1 MTQGRQRRKI
11 RLKTYPDR
19 STEERGGDSVW
30 IRMMVSVVVVAMVM
44 VSGVRTTSCSRLFGL
59 DRHRRAGLS
68 FPLPKPV
75 PVHAESQ
82 IFLSISS
89 PLTFQDNRRII
100 VFDST
105 LLSLTNHPSTSLICY
120 FELIRALI
128 VGLFAQ
134 CWGTLMYALEYL
146 TIFDINRTLPSI
158 FIFQFFYYKR
168 CLLNIT

>member
-105 LLSLTNHPSTSLICY
+105 LLSLTNHPSISLICY

-134 CWGTLMYALEYL
+134 C
-146 TIFDINRTLPSI
+146 
-158 FIFQFFYYKR
+158 
-168 CLLNIT
+168 